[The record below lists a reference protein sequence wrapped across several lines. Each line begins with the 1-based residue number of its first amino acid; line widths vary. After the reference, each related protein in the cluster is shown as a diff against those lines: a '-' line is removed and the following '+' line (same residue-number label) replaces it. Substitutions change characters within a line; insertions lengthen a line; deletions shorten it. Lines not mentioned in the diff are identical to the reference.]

1 MPITAKPIVL
11 SISGHDPS
19 GGAGIQADIETISAL
34 GGHAATA
41 ISCLTIQDSRDVRE
55 LIPLEPE
62 QIIRQVETLWLD
74 YTIRAVKIGLI
85 GSAEGARAIG
95 ELLAR
100 HPGVPVI
107 LDPILAAG
115 GGGAL
120 ASQRLIDTIIE
131 RIIPFSTLVTP
142 NSQEARKLTGQ
153 EHLDQSAEHL
163 MQKGA
168 QSVLITGTHEASETV
183 INTLYRRNLKP
194 LIQEWP
200 RLTHSY
206 HGSGCTIASA
216 VATELAKGSSL
227 QQAITNA
234 QRYTWESL
242 ASGWKPGRGQHIPN
256 RQCNSHSE

>member
-1 MPITAKPIVL
+1 MQPTAKPIVL

-41 ISCLTIQDSRDVRE
+41 ISCLTIQDSRNVRE
-55 LIPLEPE
+55 LTPLEPE
-62 QIIRQVETLWLD
+62 QIIRQVETLWSD
-74 YTIRAVKIGLI
+74 YTIRAIKIGLI
-85 GSAEGARAIG
+85 GSADGARAIG
-95 ELLAR
+95 ELLAQ
-100 HPGVPVI
+100 HPGIPVI

-115 GGGAL
+115 GGTVL

-131 RIIPFSTLVTP
+131 RIIPFTTLVTP
-142 NSQEARKLTGQ
+142 NSQEARKLTGL
-153 EHLDQSAEHL
+153 EYLDQSAEHL

-168 QSVLITGTHEASETV
+168 ESVLITGTHEASEAV
-183 INTLYRRNLKP
+183 INTFYRPKLEP
-194 LIQEWP
+194 LIQSWP
-200 RLTHSY
+200 RLDHSY

-227 QQAITNA
+227 EQAVTLA

-242 ASGWKPGRGQHIPN
+242 ASGWQPGKGQHIPN
-256 RQCNSHSE
+256 RQFNHHTE

>member
-1 MPITAKPIVL
+1 MQPTAKPIVL

-41 ISCLTIQDSRDVRE
+41 ISCLTIQDSRNVRE
-55 LIPLEPE
+55 LTPLEPE
-62 QIIRQVETLWLD
+62 QIIRQETLWSD
-74 YTIRAVKIGLI
+74 YTIRAIKIGLI
-85 GSAEGARAIG
+85 GSADGARAIG
-95 ELLAR
+95 ELLAQ
-100 HPGVPVI
+100 HPGIPVI

-115 GGGAL
+115 GGTVL

-131 RIIPFSTLVTP
+131 RIIPFTTLVTP
-142 NSQEARKLTGQ
+142 NSQEARKLTGL
-153 EHLDQSAEHL
+153 EYLDQSAEHL

-168 QSVLITGTHEASETV
+168 ESVLITGTHEASEAV
-183 INTLYRRNLKP
+183 INTFYRPKLEP
-194 LIQEWP
+194 LIQSWP
-200 RLTHSY
+200 RLDHSY

-227 QQAITNA
+227 EQAVTLA

-242 ASGWKPGRGQHIPN
+242 ASGWQPGKGQHIPN
-256 RQCNSHSE
+256 RQFNHHTE